1 MGALHATIG
10 LVVLVLDIIAIVS
23 VLGGTS
29 SPGRKVLWVVVIV
42 LFPVIGVILYFLI
55 GQSPQD
61 A

>member
-1 MGALHATIG
+1 MGFLHLVLG
-10 LVVLVLDIIAIVS
+10 LIILVLDIVAIVS

-29 SPGRKVLWVVVIV
+29 SGGRKLLWVIIIL

-55 GQSPQD
+55 GQSPRD